1 MTPTERLAK
10 AISQVANLPK
20 HDATEKELRSALD
33 AFREE
38 CMGQASRACD
48 CGRNYVDDDE
58 HKPTCASQTPP
69 SVSISPARLACL
81 EACEREAD
89 AANTWEIAW
98 DNDAENVNEKWRDY
112 QKARTA
118 RDAARSKL

>member
-1 MTPTERLAK
+1 MNTIYHP
-10 AISQVANLPK
+10 
-20 HDATEKELRSALD
+20 RSL
-33 AFREE
+33 
-38 CMGQASRACD
+38 
-48 CGRNYVDDDE
+48 E
-58 HKPTCASQTPP
+58 HPGPP
-69 SVSISPARLACL
+69 LVKSAVSISPARLAYL